1 MSSRLLRIVVLT
13 RLVVHE
19 PRHKIGRTKMRD
31 RIFIIMI
38 TLVSCCFAQSRS
50 QQSATGA
57 LGSTMI
63 ATNSIPKDYV
73 IGSED
78 VLAVNIWKEP
88 EISRTVPVRPD
99 GKITL
104 PLIGDVQASGL
115 TPQKLENTLKEGLK
129 AYVAN
134 PEVTVIVQEVKSLK
148 FNIVGEINHPG
159 SFALSQPMTVLDAIA
174 VGGGLRDFAKGS
186 KIYVLRGNTRL
197 PFNYKDVIKGKKLTE
212 NVALQS
218 GDTVVVP

>member
-1 MSSRLLRIVVLT
+1 MKIVLLVIAL
-13 RLVVHE
+13 
-19 PRHKIGRTKMRD
+19 
-31 RIFIIMI
+31 
-38 TLVSCCFAQSRS
+38 FATYGIAQTEQYQPSRS
-50 QQSATGA
+50 APEPTKLA
-57 LGSTMI
+57 V
-63 ATNSIPKDYV
+63 NSVPKDYV

-104 PLIGDVQASGL
+104 PLVGDVQASGL
-115 TPQKLENTLKEGLK
+115 TPHKLEDNLRDGLK

-159 SFALSQPMTVLDAIA
+159 SFPLAQPMTVLDAIA
-174 VGGGLRDFAKGS
+174 VGGGLRDFAKSS
-186 KIYVLRGNTRL
+186 KIYVLRGNARL
-197 PFNYKDVIKGKKLTE
+197 PFNYKAVIKGKKLAE
-212 NVALQS
+212 NVVLQP
-218 GDTVVVP
+218 GDTVVIP

>member
-1 MSSRLLRIVVLT
+1 MRSKILIV
-13 RLVVHE
+13 
-19 PRHKIGRTKMRD
+19 
-31 RIFIIMI
+31 MI
-38 TLVSCCFAQSRS
+38 TLAGCCFAQSHA
-50 QQSATGA
+50 QESAPA
-57 LGSTMI
+57 APGSTII

-78 VLAVNIWKEP
+78 VLAVNIRKEP

-115 TPQKLENTLKEGLK
+115 TPQKLESTLKEGLK

-197 PFNYKDVIKGKKLTE
+197 PFNYKDVIKGKKLNQ
-212 NVALQS
+212 NVILQS